1 VIDVVASDLLG
12 SRWFVAVWQLAG
24 FFAFLPEVRFH
35 VRYHDLP
42 RTPDGIRPL
51 RVSSSRRSPPW
62 DLVSRGPGVVRISH
76 IDKQRILIRVRD

>member
-1 VIDVVASDLLG
+1 VVASDLLG
-12 SRWFVAVWQLAG
+12 SHWFVAVWQLAG
-24 FFAFLPEVRFH
+24 FFAFLTEVRFH

-62 DLVSRGPGVVRISH
+62 DLVSCGPGVVRISH
-76 IDKQRILIRVRD
+76 TDKPANTRPSA